1 MDEPAETNLENLS
14 EKIHCVDNC
23 RTDTAFR
30 LSDSLQQI
38 NSQDKCIPRPLEK
51 KDTVHEIKE
60 KYTDYHEN
68 EAETGLRHRPKFF
81 EFGIDSK

>member
-38 NSQDKCIPRPLEK
+38 NSQDKCILRPLEK
-51 KDTVHEIKE
+51 KDTVHE
-60 KYTDYHEN
+60 N
-68 EAETGLRHRPKFF
+68 EAEPGLRHRPKLF